1 MLEKGLLVG
10 KIVGVHGVKGN
21 LRVYPYVES
30 LSVFKSD
37 NTICIGSNDGGR
49 TLYTVAWAKPHKRI
63 VLMALKDVQSVDR
76 ARELIG
82 SEISIDKRV
91 LPDLDEG
98 TYYWV
103 DIIGLSVYAMDQTY
117 LGRLESIIPTSG
129 NDVFVVKQDGEEIL
143 IPALESVVRHIDIE
157 SKTMRVE
164 LPEGLE

>member
-21 LRVYPYVES
+21 LKVYPYAES
-30 LSVFKSD
+30 LSVFKPDSS
-37 NTICIGSNDGGR
+37 ICIDSKDGGR
-49 TLYTVAWAKPHKRI
+49 TVRTVAWAKPHKRI
-63 VLMALKDVQSVDR
+63 VLLALKDVQSVDR

-82 SEISIDKRV
+82 SEIFVDQRV

-103 DIIGLSVYAMDQTY
+103 DIIGLSVYSMDQTY

-143 IPALESVVRHIDIE
+143 IPALESVVRDIDIE
-157 SKTMRVE
+157 NKTMRVD
-164 LPEGLE
+164 LPEGLG